1 MADGRKRK
9 FIKELQTK
17 AKLRRESGLY
27 AVDGVRMCAE
37 LPAEEAEE
45 VFVTK
50 EFLASEHAALCA
62 ELLQKTGYELVS
74 GQEMKQM
81 SETVTPQGI
90 LALARQKR
98 VRGIR
103 ELLAGGAA
111 VHAGAGKLKKPAP
124 TKSAQNGE
132 RSGEM
137 GEGETRRPLLLL
149 LETLQDPGNLGT
161 ILRASEAAGVTGILM
176 NRDCVDIY
184 APKVVRS
191 TMGAIFRVPFLIVD
205 DLLRAAELLREE
217 NVKLYAAH
225 LRSAVDYTSVSY
237 RESCGILIGNEAHG
251 LSDALTEKVD
261 AAVKIPMC
269 GSLESLNAAMA
280 ATILV
285 FEANRQRRLRQ

>member
-62 ELLQKTGYELVS
+62 KLLQKTGYKLVS
-74 GQEMKQM
+74 EQEMKQM

-103 ELLAGGAA
+103 ELL
-111 VHAGAGKLKKPAP
+111 VGK
-124 TKSAQNGE
+124 
-132 RSGEM
+132 
-137 GEGETRRPLLLL
+137 RRPLLLL

-176 NRDCVDIY
+176 NRECVDIY

-205 DLLRAAELLREE
+205 DLLRAAEFLREE
-217 NVKLYAAH
+217 NIKLYAAH

-251 LSDALTEKVD
+251 LSDALTEKAD